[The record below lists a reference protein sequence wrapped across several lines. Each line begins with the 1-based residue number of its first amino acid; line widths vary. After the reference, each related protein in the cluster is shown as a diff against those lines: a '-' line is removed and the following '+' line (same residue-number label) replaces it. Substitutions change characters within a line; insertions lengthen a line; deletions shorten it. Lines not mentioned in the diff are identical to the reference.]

1 MSKNKP
7 KFIQVNAIHIRSGLR
22 SGDACN
28 DCKKKCYCD
37 EPGGSQDTRIYQ
49 DCILE
54 NCRNIC

>member
-22 SGDACN
+22 SGDACH

-37 EPGGSQDTRIYQ
+37 NYDHPDKRILE
-49 DCILE
+49 DCIFD